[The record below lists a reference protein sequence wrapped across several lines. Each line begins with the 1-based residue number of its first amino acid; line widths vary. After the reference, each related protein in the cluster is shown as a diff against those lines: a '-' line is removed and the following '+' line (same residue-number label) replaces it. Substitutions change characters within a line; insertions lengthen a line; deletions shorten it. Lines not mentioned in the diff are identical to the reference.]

1 MLPHQVEEDEA
12 GRRVVRAVQKG
23 RLFDGARSVWL
34 FCIVSAD
41 ARRVEGDR
49 RRLHLSTPLAQ
60 TLQALVVE
68 RTHRLRQVAERAR
81 IVQVEMLARVVADDP
96 RKDRI
101 LCQIVATSISSY
113 SITRLVRFS
122 SFMYLSNSNEI
133 KYQFKY
139 GNWC

>member
-1 MLPHQVEEDEA
+1 MSENNFTIHTHLQAKLPLGMLPHQVEEDEA

-68 RTHRLRQVAERAR
+68 RTHRLR
-81 IVQVEMLARVVADDP
+81 
-96 RKDRI
+96 
-101 LCQIVATSISSY
+101 
-113 SITRLVRFS
+113 
-122 SFMYLSNSNEI
+122 
-133 KYQFKY
+133 
-139 GNWC
+139 